1 MSENPPASQMIRVP
15 TPLVDAVRELSRL
28 HRLGYTHAVLN
39 GLQQVV
45 SSIDNKADG
54 VGATDRKSDTELI
67 AELIARVETLES
79 AIGGVQHLGA
89 ESEPRT
95 EELEEL
101 ETLEPSPITTDIPD
115 LQDIRLRILKS
126 LKAGEQS
133 VLYKRVKAELDQLL
147 PPSST

>member
-54 VGATDRKSDTELI
+54 VGATDHKSDTELI
-67 AELIARVETLES
+67 SELIARVEALES
-79 AIGGVQHLGA
+79 AIGGVQRL
-89 ESEPRT
+89 T
-95 EELEEL
+95 EEPQKEDLSEL
-101 ETLEPSPITTDIPD
+101 ETRSPSPITTAIPD
-115 LQDIRLRILKS
+115 SQDIRDHILKS

-133 VLYKRVKAELDQLL
+133 VLYKRVKAELDKLL
-147 PPSST
+147 PPSSM